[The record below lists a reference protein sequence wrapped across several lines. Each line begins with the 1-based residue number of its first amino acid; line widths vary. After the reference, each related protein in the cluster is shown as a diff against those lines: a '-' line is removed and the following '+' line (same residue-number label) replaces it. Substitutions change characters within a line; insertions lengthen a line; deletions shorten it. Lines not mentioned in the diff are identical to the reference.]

1 VLAVLA
7 LVPRVTRVPV
17 LVCWIVALV
26 AAVTAAVVGS
36 FSLSLATVTTP
47 PALGVFVV
55 VLHGALV
62 VAAMIGAQGLVA
74 RVQGGWSRRRALG
87 LVLVAVAVAVP
98 LAGLGWF
105 VVGGQDRLH
114 EGGDAG
120 IPAYMVQSSMTGP
133 AHGILVIRGDVEAGL
148 DYTVRR
154 GDGVTLGED
163 EIVDLTPEDADFT
176 RDVSALVSRPTP
188 AVVDAVADRGIEY
201 VVLPAPADGD
211 VAAALDATGGLVQ
224 ASAEDRSTRAWQVD
238 RPLDPD
244 AVDGPRSWLR
254 IALLVLQ
261 ALALLVV
268 AVLCAPTTERRRR
281 R

>member
-1 VLAVLA
+1 
-7 LVPRVTRVPV
+7 
-17 LVCWIVALV
+17 
-26 AAVTAAVVGS
+26 
-36 FSLSLATVTTP
+36 
-47 PALGVFVV
+47 
-55 VLHGALV
+55 
-62 VAAMIGAQGLVA
+62 
-74 RVQGGWSRRRALG
+74 
-87 LVLVAVAVAVP
+87 
-98 LAGLGWF
+98 
-105 VVGGQDRLH
+105 
-114 EGGDAG
+114 
-120 IPAYMVQSSMTGP
+120 
-133 AHGILVIRGDVEAGL
+133 
-148 DYTVRR
+148 
-154 GDGVTLGED
+154 
-163 EIVDLTPEDADFT
+163 
-176 RDVSALVSRPTP
+176 VSALVSRPTP